1 MKDLNETCIVE
12 LATDHEI
19 QKIIEEDIHN
29 KIILENERNH
39 KAFEPAAPLITE
51 G

>member
-1 MKDLNETCIVE
+1 MKDLNETRISE

-29 KIILENERNH
+29 KIILENEKNH
-39 KAFEPAAPLITE
+39 KVFEPVPPLITE